1 MHRHTLTGLIAA
13 ALAAT
18 ALAQTA
24 VDERVAEA
32 RGIVKAFG
40 GTLKGELQAGMKAG
54 GPVQAIDVCH
64 TRAPQIAQEL
74 SAQHGWSV
82 ARTSLKLRNPG
93 NAPDAWETQVL
104 NEFEARKAAG
114 ADPNTLEYSAVVD
127 QDGRQVYRY
136 MKAIPT
142 GQVCLSCHG
151 GDAVAPQVE
160 AKLQQ
165 WYPHD
170 QARGYQAG
178 DLRGAF
184 TLTKPL

>member
-1 MHRHTLTGLIAA
+1 MRKTLIA
-13 ALAAT
+13 LSLT
-18 ALAQTA
+18 ALFSTPVLAETL
-24 VDERVAEA
+24 DERAQASRAAVQQFA
-32 RGIVKAFG
+32 GM
-40 GTLKGELQAGMKAG
+40 LKGELQAGMKAG

-74 SAQHGWSV
+74 SAKHGWSV